1 MTKVCEFGED
11 TWSLGIHST
20 LPTCCG
26 QIQPSKEAEEHQIW
40 RRKKTGTWRSDSQV
54 QSSLK
59 KEWPFAVSAPATEEV
74 GMGMASGWG
83 DVVGDAGE
91 NDCKGAVGTK
101 GWLKRAPPKKE
112 TIEHLPGLRTREEL
126 TGQDWELEGSYDVIE
141 MFPALTSVGESLKS
155 LRKASLREAKN

>member
-1 MTKVCEFGED
+1 MTKVFEFGED

-26 QIQPSKEAEEHQIW
+26 QIQGSRRAPDMKQKENSNMAV
-40 RRKKTGTWRSDSQV
+40 GSQV

-112 TIEHLPGLRTREEL
+112 TIAWVKNERGAHRTRLGAWRKLWCDRNVPCFDICGGKSQEL
-126 TGQDWELEGSYDVIE
+126 KKG
-141 MFPALTSVGESLKS
+141 KS
-155 LRKASLREAKN
+155 QRS

>member
-40 RRKKTGTWRSDSQV
+40 SRKKTGTWRSGSQV

-59 KEWPFAVSAPATEEV
+59 EWLFAVCP
-74 GMGMASGWG
+74 SGWG
-83 DVVGDAGE
+83 SRNGNGLWVMWSGGRRWGEWLQRGRGDKRLIKASSPR
-91 NDCKGAVGTK
+91 KGDNWTLAWVK
-101 GWLKRAPPKKE
+101 NKRGA
-112 TIEHLPGLRTREEL
+112 HRTRLGAWRKLWCDRNVPCFDSCGGKSQEL
-126 TGQDWELEGSYDVIE
+126 KKG
-141 MFPALTSVGESLKS
+141 KS
-155 LRKASLREAKN
+155 QRS

>member
-1 MTKVCEFGED
+1 MTKVFEFGED

-26 QIQPSKEAEEHQIW
+26 QIQGSRRAPDMKQKEKSNMAV
-40 RRKKTGTWRSDSQV
+40 GSQV

-112 TIEHLPGLRTREEL
+112 TIEYLPGLRTREEL